1 MLVADDMDLMLLIC
15 SVVSGPSSRGYID
28 VVIVEDE
35 RNVSLYVRVDRYCS
49 MVL

>member
-15 SVVSGPSSRGYID
+15 SVVSGPSSRGYVD

-35 RNVSLYVRVDRYCS
+35 RNVSLFLNSVR
-49 MVL
+49 